1 MIDEIKTKID
11 DALFG
16 FYMEADKETISY
28 LLKDDILNVDEYNK
42 KKKQIIFLA
51 KAAAKKNQNEKI
63 MHVVAKF
70 QQAIQMKTEKP
81 IAIFKQI
88 IQNNPSFALY
98 NNFENFTK
106 EDIVEI
112 IKDKNLIELIEQL
125 EKDEKND

>member
-106 EDIVEI
+106 EDIIEI

>member
-11 DALFG
+11 NALFG

-63 MHVVAKF
+63 MDVVAKF

-106 EDIVEI
+106 EDIIEI